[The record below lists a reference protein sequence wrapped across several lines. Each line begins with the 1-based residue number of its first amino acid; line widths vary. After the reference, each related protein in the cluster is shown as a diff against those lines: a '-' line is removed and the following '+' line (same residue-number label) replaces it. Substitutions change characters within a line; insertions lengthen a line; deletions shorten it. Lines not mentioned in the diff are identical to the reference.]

1 VALCATGDE
10 LDDPLEW
17 SSLDPEILEVAPN
30 GLATARSDGIARVR
44 GAFGSLSEQV
54 QVSVRAR
61 VASVDV
67 EPPSLELNLDET
79 RQLTAV
85 LRDANGNEISSRR
98 QVTWRSSNADV
109 AGVTA
114 DGLVVG
120 RTPGTAVITA
130 ASEGV
135 EGTAE
140 VRVLPPPV
148 GSIELTPEADFIG
161 VGMQTRFTAR
171 LFDVN
176 GNLLPP
182 QPVTWRSLSPGVASV
197 DADGNAVAL
206 AEGRTLITAEV
217 GGVADTATLDVGPAV
232 QVVVIPAVATL
243 GPEQDMLFQAQVTGT
258 SNQSVRWT
266 SSHPN
271 TVTIFSSG
279 RAAFGECGPPTV
291 TITATST
298 PYPYASAT
306 AIITV
311 VGCSFAPPPGR

>member
-1 VALCATGDE
+1 GVQHHVAVTVLRSATALFRGAAFVVLSPGGTNTVEITLDPLAVQLVLRQEYPELTAYGETLQLEGVALFATGDE

-17 SSLDPEILEVAPN
+17 SSLDPEILDVTPD

-67 EPPSLELNLDET
+67 EPPSLEVNLDET

-85 LRDANGNEISSRR
+85 LHDANGNEISSRR

-161 VGMQTRFTAR
+161 VGM
-171 LFDVN
+171 
-176 GNLLPP
+176 
-182 QPVTWRSLSPGVASV
+182 
-197 DADGNAVAL
+197 
-206 AEGRTLITAEV
+206 
-217 GGVADTATLDVGPAV
+217 
-232 QVVVIPAVATL
+232 
-243 GPEQDMLFQAQVTGT
+243 
-258 SNQSVRWT
+258 
-266 SSHPN
+266 
-271 TVTIFSSG
+271 
-279 RAAFGECGPPTV
+279 
-291 TITATST
+291 
-298 PYPYASAT
+298 
-306 AIITV
+306 
-311 VGCSFAPPPGR
+311 